1 MLLILRQKNSMKKI
15 PLVYKIRLVRQQNQ
29 SNFAS
34 EQTEKA
40 KELASK
46 GSSKAKE
53 LTESRVK

>member
-1 MLLILRQKNSMKKI
+1 MKKI
-15 PLVYKIRLVRQQNQ
+15 PLVYKIRLGGNRI
-29 SNFAS
+29 SKHFAS